1 MACTVVAKL
10 AAFPPFP
17 IFFFDFFAA
26 FTAKIGFA
34 KHRFVNL
41 PPQTN
46 FTSAAIINPK
56 TPFQST
62 KLVELRIKDWHE
74 ISD

>member
-1 MACTVVAKL
+1 MTGAVVAKF

-17 IFFFDFFAA
+17 VFFFDFFAA
-26 FTAKIGFA
+26 FTAKIRFA

-62 KLVELRIKDWHE
+62 KLTLLRIKDWRATF
-74 ISD
+74 